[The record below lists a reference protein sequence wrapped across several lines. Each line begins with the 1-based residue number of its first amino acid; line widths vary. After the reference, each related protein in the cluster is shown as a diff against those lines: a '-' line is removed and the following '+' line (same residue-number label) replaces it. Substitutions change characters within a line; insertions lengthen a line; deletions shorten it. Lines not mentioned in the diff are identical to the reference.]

1 MLPLNKI
8 GSWGMIDSLLL
19 NTSSSNFEISIPSI
33 LMIPSQI
40 STNRNKAMTIELL
53 PDPVRPTMP
62 KIFIIDLLEK
72 KFKRDRAIDLLPLP
86 IFSPAFMLNET
97 SIKTSGSSS
106 LYFIRTALN
115 SILPREGQSSAGL
128 TATVLLAPS
137 LCKVWRRNIND
148 KIKMSIVISIIY
160 YVLSPIG
167 NQIIYLEVVTDPFYA
182 YKAHLCLRHQSDS
195 ILKNASHLRSVCHSQ
210 TGKGGW

>member
-137 LCKVWRRNIND
+137 LCKVWRKNISD

-160 YVLSPIG
+160 YVITDWKS
-167 NQIIYLEVVTDPFYA
+167 NYLPWGSNWSF
-182 YKAHLCLRHQSDS
+182 LR
-195 ILKNASHLRSVCHSQ
+195 L
-210 TGKGGW
+210 